1 MFVNTEQIQIG
12 ASAFIEN
19 EIAKKA
25 VGANKFII
33 YFAMPIISKKISQYV
48 DKFSSDPIM
57 SDMFDENGKVDL
69 DKVYNMAKGA
79 VKRSG
84 QFVYYGIVFDEN
96 DIDKLYA
103 SIKGVGNGYEN
114 IKRLD

>member
-1 MFVNTEQIQIG
+1 MFVNTEQIQLG
-12 ASAFIEN
+12 ATNFIEN

-33 YFAMPIISKKISQYV
+33 YFAIPIISKKISQYV
-48 DKFSSDPIM
+48 NKFSTDPIM
-57 SDMFDENGKVDL
+57 ADMFDENGKVDL
-69 DKVYNMAKGA
+69 DMVYNMAKGA
-79 VKRSG
+79 VSKSG
-84 QFVYYGIVFDEN
+84 QFVYYGIVFNED